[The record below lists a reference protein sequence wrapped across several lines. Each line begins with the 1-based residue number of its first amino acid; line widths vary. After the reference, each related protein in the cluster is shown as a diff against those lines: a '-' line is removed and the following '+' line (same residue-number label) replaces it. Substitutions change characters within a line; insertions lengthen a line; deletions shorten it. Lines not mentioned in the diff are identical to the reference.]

1 MVDEVDEVQ
10 QNSSVAEE
18 SANPIVSLSLR
29 ASEKW

>member
-10 QNSSVAEE
+10 QNASVEEE
-18 SANPIVSLSLR
+18 SADPIVSLLLR